1 MNSNHA
7 KTSSQL
13 PATYFIQR
21 RTLVAMGLGCT
32 LLAGCGKS
40 AKLSAIPPGKTVL
53 AFGDSVTFGTGAA
66 SGEDWPSLLALK
78 TGWKVVNA
86 GLSGD
91 TAENGKS
98 RIQALLTAHNPTLVV
113 IEIGG
118 NDFLRRKPP
127 KRVKEDI
134 REIIQTVSRFG
145 AQTALVSVPELSLL
159 GALAGK
165 PSDSDIF
172 QELASEEGVPLVPH
186 VFSDTLARPELCA
199 DKIHPNALG
208 YEYMATGIYTR
219 LQKVGLA
226 R

>member
-1 MNSNHA
+1 MNSNDVT
-7 KTSSQL
+7 TSSQL
-13 PATYFIQR
+13 SGACFIQR
-21 RTLVAMGLGCT
+21 RTLVAMGLAAT

-66 SGEDWPSLLALK
+66 SGEDWPILLAQK

-86 GLSGD
+86 GVSGD
-91 TAENGKS
+91 TAENGKG
-98 RIQALLTAHNPTLVV
+98 RIQALLTAHNPALVI

-134 REIIQTVSRFG
+134 REIIQTVLRFG

-159 GALAGK
+159 GALAGR

-172 QELASEEGVPLVPH
+172 EQLASEEGVPLVPN

-199 DKIHPNALG
+199 DKIHPNARG
-208 YEYMATGIYTR
+208 YEYMASGIYAR

-226 R
+226 L

>member
-1 MNSNHA
+1 M
-7 KTSSQL
+7 
-13 PATYFIQR
+13 
-21 RTLVAMGLGCT
+21 
-32 LLAGCGKS
+32 
-40 AKLSAIPPGKTVL
+40 L

-78 TGWKVVNA
+78 SGWKVVNA
-86 GLSGD
+86 GISGD
-91 TAENGKS
+91 TAENGKG
-98 RIQALLTAHNPTLVV
+98 RIQALLTAHNPALV
-113 IEIGG
+113 ILEIGG
-118 NDFLRRKPP
+118 NDFLRRKPT

-134 REIIQTVSRFG
+134 REIIQAVLRFG
-145 AQTALVSVPELSLL
+145 AQVALVSVPELSLL
-159 GALAGK
+159 GALAGR

-172 QELASEEGVPLVPH
+172 EELANEEGVSLVPD

-208 YEYMATGIYTR
+208 YEHMATGIYTR

>member
-1 MNSNHA
+1 MNSNHI

-13 PATYFIQR
+13 PATHSIQR
-21 RTLVAMGLGCT
+21 RTLLAMGFAVS

-86 GLSGD
+86 GVSGD
-91 TAENGKS
+91 TAENGKG
-98 RIQALLTAHNPTLVV
+98 RIQALLTAYNPALVV

-118 NDFLRRKPP
+118 NDFLRRKPS

-134 REIIQTVSRFG
+134 RVIIQTVLRFG
-145 AQTALVSVPELSLL
+145 AQAALVSVPELSLL
-159 GALAGK
+159 GVLAGR
-165 PSDSDIF
+165 PSDSDIYE
-172 QELASEEGVPLVPH
+172 ELAREEGVPFVPD
-186 VFSDTLARPELCA
+186 VFSDTLARPELRA

>member
-1 MNSNHA
+1 MNPNHV

-13 PATYFIQR
+13 PATHSIQR
-21 RTLVAMGLGCT
+21 RTLLAMGFAVS

-86 GLSGD
+86 GVSGD
-91 TAENGKS
+91 TAENGKG
-98 RIQALLTAHNPTLVV
+98 RIQALLTAYNPALVV

-118 NDFLRRKPP
+118 NDFLRRKPS

-134 REIIQTVSRFG
+134 RVIIQTVLRFG
-145 AQTALVSVPELSLL
+145 AQAALVSVPELSLL
-159 GALAGK
+159 GVLAGR
-165 PSDSDIF
+165 PSDSDIYE
-172 QELASEEGVPLVPH
+172 ELAREEGVPFVPD
-186 VFSDTLARPELCA
+186 VFSDTLARPELRA

>member
-1 MNSNHA
+1 MNSNHV
-7 KTSSQL
+7 KNSSQL
-13 PATYFIQR
+13 PAAYFIQR
-21 RTLVAMGLGCT
+21 RTLLAMGFAVT

-40 AKLSAIPPGKTVL
+40 AKRSAIPPGKTVL

-78 TGWKVVNA
+78 SGWKVVNA
-86 GLSGD
+86 GVSGD
-91 TAENGKS
+91 TAESGKG
-98 RIQALLTAHNPTLVV
+98 RIQALLTAHNPALVV

-118 NDFLRRKPP
+118 NDFLRRKHP

-134 REIIQTVSRFG
+134 REIIQTVLRFG
-145 AQTALVSVPELSLL
+145 AEIALVSVPELSLL
-159 GALAGK
+159 GALAGR
-165 PSDSDIF
+165 PSDSEIF
-172 QELASEEGVPLVPH
+172 EELANEEGVSLVPD

-199 DKIHPNALG
+199 DKIHPNARG
-208 YEYMATGIYTR
+208 YEHMATGIYTR